1 MNYSHIISNS
11 KTPILYINNIGCS
24 ADPENNRFGP
34 GRRNIWLMH
43 YVVSG
48 KGFFNR
54 RPVSAG
60 QGFLIR
66 KGEEEYYYPD
76 KDDPWKFLWITSDDD
91 NIAYYFD
98 KLSDNGKNQIFNFDF
113 TYELNNIITYIENN
127 HNKILECEE
136 IAEVFL
142 HIYNKHKK
150 TVSSKAPVSTKYLD
164 FSVDYINTHIHT
176 DIRVNEI
183 AEILG
188 ISNTY
193 LEKQFKNRFDM
204 SPKQYIMNLKLKTAE
219 KMLIGTD
226 LKVTETANSVG
237 FGDVLS
243 FSRFF
248 SGRKGVSP
256 TAFRNNSK

>member
-1 MNYSHIISNS
+1 MYH
-11 KTPILYINNIGCS
+11 NI
-24 ADPENNRFGP
+24 
-34 GRRNIWLMH
+34 
-43 YVVSG
+43 
-48 KGFFNR
+48 
-54 RPVSAG
+54 
-60 QGFLIR
+60 LIR

-98 KLSDNGKNQIFNFDF
+98 KLSENGKNPIFDFDF
-113 TYELNNIITYIENN
+113 TYELNNIITYIENHN
-127 HNKILECEE
+127 NKILGCEE

-142 HIYNKHKK
+142 HIYNKHKM
-150 TVSSKAPVSTKYLD
+150 TVSSKASVTARYLD
-164 FSVDYINTHIHT
+164 FSVNYINTRIHT

-183 AEILG
+183 AAILG

-193 LEKQFKNRFDM
+193 LNNLFKKRFNM
-204 SPKQYIMNLKLKTAE
+204 SPKQYIMNLKLKTAK

-226 LKVTETANSVG
+226 LKVTEIANSVG

-248 SGRKGVSP
+248 SARNGVSP